1 MVSMHWRTDLA
12 NQLGCIHIGGGE
24 ECYELRGNVL
34 LAICYSV
41 ATVKM
46 LYVKVLYLWDY
57 DGCEDRIIIFYY
69 IKLKSRLSD
78 RQTNI
83 SAVSASIEM
92 GLAWNE
98 SWVFWDNQVCF

>member
-46 LYVKVLYLWDY
+46 LYVKVLYL
-57 DGCEDRIIIFYY
+57 
-69 IKLKSRLSD
+69 
-78 RQTNI
+78 
-83 SAVSASIEM
+83 
-92 GLAWNE
+92 
-98 SWVFWDNQVCF
+98 